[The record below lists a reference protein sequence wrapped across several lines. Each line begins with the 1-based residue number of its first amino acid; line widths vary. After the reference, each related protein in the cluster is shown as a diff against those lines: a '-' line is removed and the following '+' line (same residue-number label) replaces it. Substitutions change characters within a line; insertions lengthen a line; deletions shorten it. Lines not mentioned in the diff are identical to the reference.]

1 MSGKSRE
8 GEYKRTIVKVSK
20 LTNDIKTGGH
30 NYPRDKS
37 IGNLFTGWALNDMY
51 YYPGDQTF
59 LLGDGRYLNDFGGYY
74 GGIDAGYMRY
84 LLFGGVFYSLFVYIL
99 FCFFFIYMFIVIKKS
114 FKGALWLV
122 LCLFFMSFV
131 FHYKGNFL
139 FISVYNSKLYF
150 SIIFFFI
157 LLNKF
162 KDYATYYER
171 ARVKENLSNYP

>member
-1 MSGKSRE
+1 
-8 GEYKRTIVKVSK
+8 
-20 LTNDIKTGGH
+20 
-30 NYPRDKS
+30 
-37 IGNLFTGWALNDMY
+37 MY

-162 KDYATYYER
+162 KDNATYYER